1 MPLKNLDWSRWLY
14 GLLSGFIGGGAGAVT
29 AGLGAMGLAPQ
40 TFNLQAGLG
49 DTLKLLAICFV
60 INGIINAFFFLK
72 QSPLPPEEKDEG
84 GS

>member
-40 TFNLQAGLG
+40 TFNLQAEPHRALGGVGLQTG
-49 DTLKLLAICFV
+49 RQRHHQRLFLPQAIPAAAR
-60 INGIINAFFFLK
+60 GK
-72 QSPLPPEEKDEG
+72 R
-84 GS
+84 